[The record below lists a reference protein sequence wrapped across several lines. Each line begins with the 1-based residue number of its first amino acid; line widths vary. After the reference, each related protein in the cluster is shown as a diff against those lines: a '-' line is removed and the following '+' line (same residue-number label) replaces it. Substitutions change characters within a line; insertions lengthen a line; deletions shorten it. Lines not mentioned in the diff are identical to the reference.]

1 MRRTFVVA
9 CLLLISWFIS
19 SSTQAG
25 PISPAQHPAVRPF
38 EVAKDGLSRGH
49 LTISTFARTDPPA
62 RHRVSCPNSG
72 LSSFRWAGQRTER
85 VLY

>member
-25 PISPAQHPAVRPF
+25 PISPVQHPAVRPF
-38 EVAKDGLSRGH
+38 EVARMVY
-49 LTISTFARTDPPA
+49 
-62 RHRVSCPNSG
+62 RVV
-72 LSSFRWAGQRTER
+72 T
-85 VLY
+85 